1 MLHDEEL
8 VRFQSDEVKRA
19 KVPRPALQPALL
31 INLEHRTQHSVV
43 QNEFPIARRIMVVI
57 TTIPVVFNRAL
68 YVISIKGDILA
79 DLSGVAHCCV
89 LADGFI
95 GPDVGWS
102 KRLFVDDRGSAILVI
117 RSRMVSPGLLVVT
130 LLRLPRRLLDR
141 LQRLILH
148 LMLIDRCASFTLGS
162 SSTPG
167 RPRSTCT

>member
-1 MLHDEEL
+1 M
-8 VRFQSDEVKRA
+8 F
-19 KVPRPALQPALL
+19 
-31 INLEHRTQHSVV
+31 
-43 QNEFPIARRIMVVI
+43 VI
-57 TTIPVVFNRAL
+57 TTFLVVFNGAL
-68 YVISIKGDILA
+68 TNIISIKGDILA

-117 RSRMVSPGLLVVT
+117 RSRMVRPSLLVVT

-148 LMLIDRCASFTLGS
+148 LMLIDRCASFTLGR
-162 SSTPG
+162 SSTPS